1 MAEHPPH
8 TPPAAPVRER
18 LRELARKRAEIL
30 ALPAEEALE
39 RILAEPQ
46 APALVHAIPESD
58 FHLLVRDIG
67 PEDALPLL
75 KLASDRQWDHV
86 LDVEAWA
93 GERLEV
99 HRATRWM
106 DLLLEADP
114 GRFVRWFL
122 KERLAFGELYL
133 FHNVEVRIR
142 EHDQDPS
149 EFGEGFFTLDQV
161 YYVRILDLPR
171 IPGGSDLDEDRRR
184 RFLHRLLEK
193 IAAED
198 HLVYQSVLLEAAHV
212 IPAEAEE
219 EEYRWRN
226 VRLAEKGFV
235 PFDEAIGVYQ
245 PVTPGQLGRS
255 RPKRVPRGEVE
266 EGGGLLPVPAF
277 PWRELPEAAPFHR
290 ALARIEPGEQRL
302 YLQWE
307 FANLCNRLIVADR
320 REVRSRDDLREVVA
334 KACGYL
340 GIALETLAGKEGET
354 AAPDPA
360 RAAALLLR
368 HPLVDLFRLGF
379 GEALRLKWRTEAWL
393 AGSWFAR
400 EGLKLSF
407 WGERW
412 MGVLGG
418 ILLKKPLFYDNYRTG
433 LLYREFHSREDIA
446 ATETVLER
454 IRRVDRLLARL
465 SPRLGPAGGYRFL
478 TWKNLLLTAWAADR
492 LGRMGEV
499 LAPLPLS
506 AFRPFFEGLFAPAAH
521 APAEA
526 PRRIPAARRSDFVS
540 FLAAAAGIDEEEV
553 RGTWGEIFEEL
564 FAELEAEYG
573 RVAPENLDAR
583 FVLLFLL
590 SNA

>member
-1 MAEHPPH
+1 MAEHPP
-8 TPPAAPVRER
+8 TPPPPPGVRER
-18 LRELARKRAEIL
+18 LRELARKRAEVL
-30 ALPAEEALE
+30 SLPAEEALE

-46 APALVHAIPESD
+46 APALVHSIPEID
-58 FHLLVRDIG
+58 FYLLVQDIG

-75 KLASDRQWDHV
+75 KLASDRQWDHL

-93 GERLEV
+93 GDRLEV

-114 GRFVRWFL
+114 GRFVRWLL

-161 YYVRILDLPR
+161 YYLRILELPR
-171 IPGGSDLDEDRRR
+171 MAEGSDLDEDRRR

-245 PVTPGQLGRS
+245 PLDPERLGRG
-255 RPKRVPRGEVE
+255 RPKRVPRGEAE

-277 PWRELPEAAPFHR
+277 PWRELPEASPFHR

-302 YLQWE
+302 FLQWE

-320 REVRSRDDLREVVA
+320 RTVRSRDELREVVA

-340 GIALETLAGKEGET
+340 GIALETLAPGAE
-354 AAPDPA
+354 AAGPDPA
-360 RAAALLLR
+360 RSAALLLR

-393 AGSWFAR
+393 SESWFAR

-433 LLYREFHSREDIA
+433 LLYREFRSREDIA

-499 LAPLPLS
+499 LAPIPCS
-506 AFRPFFEGLFAPAAH
+506 AFRPFFADLFAPAAP
-521 APAEA
+521 APTEA
-526 PRRIPAARRSDFVS
+526 PRRIPETRRSDFVS
-540 FLAAAAGIDEEEV
+540 FLAAAAGIDEGEV
-553 RGTWGEIFEEL
+553 RGGYGEIFEEL

-573 RVAPENLDAR
+573 RVAPEHLDAR